1 MRELQMWCLAPLPE
15 GELHRRKLRSDKYK
29 PPAGRLLENYESD
42 SSVKA
47 DKDTG
52 DEDKGGDV
60 GAAPDAGG
68 AAKVRRRTTR
78 SAVGKQS
85 TSATAAAAA
94 AAVRA
99 IEKKKKKRKR
109 SPPAVVT
116 PLIPT
121 PRSCEVESDGEEEEE
136 KEKDET
142 IAELPVHERPAR
154 RSESLLP
161 RGSGSWCRRLRR
173 MPSDVDWRR
182 SVVLLRCRRGCLRLL
197 SLGCFGRRLGFQR

>member
-52 DEDKGGDV
+52 DEAKGGDV

-85 TSATAAAAA
+85 ISATAAAA

-99 IEKKKKKRKR
+99 IEKKKKRKR
-109 SPPAVVT
+109 SP
-116 PLIPT
+116 
-121 PRSCEVESDGEEEEE
+121 S
-136 KEKDET
+136 
-142 IAELPVHERPAR
+142 
-154 RSESLLP
+154 
-161 RGSGSWCRRLRR
+161 GSGHSID
-173 MPSDVDWRR
+173 SNT
-182 SVVLLRCRRGCLRLL
+182 
-197 SLGCFGRRLGFQR
+197 SLM